1 MLLLNNLNQL
11 VGCVLHPPMEYAV
24 QPDLSPGPCPHCG
37 GELEYKASVASIRV
51 GSEIHFSRAKAA
63 TIFIRLRAIDITTPF
78 DTGLLR
84 SGTRHK

>member
-11 VGCVLHPPMEYAV
+11 VGCVLHPPM

-51 GSEIHFSRAKAA
+51 GSEIHFFTCKGCDHIHS
-63 TIFIRLRAIDITTPF
+63 IE
-78 DTGLLR
+78 
-84 SGTRHK
+84 SN